1 MMRKGHIYHKRPK
14 PKSVQQ
20 QLLARAQAKIK
31 EKEKNHLKG
40 VRRKRDILPEGQL
53 AGEVHMHM
61 DVDLK
66 PQKSKSS
73 SQMKTIRDQLK
84 NQAIRSQLRR

>member
-1 MMRKGHIYHKRPK
+1 MRKGHIYHKRPK

-20 QLLARAQAKIK
+20 QLLARAQAKIR
-31 EKEKNHLKG
+31 EKEKHRLKGNG
-40 VRRKRDILPEGQL
+40 VRRKKRESPAEVV
-53 AGEVHMHM
+53 GEVHM
-61 DVDLK
+61 DVDMK
-66 PQKSKSS
+66 PQQL